1 MDEKIINKIGWIA
14 SLVTISMYLSYID
27 QIRLNI
33 SGQKGSVIVP
43 IITTFTG
50 IAWTSY
56 ALLKK
61 KRDWPIAACNIPAII
76 FGIITFITA
85 II

>member
-1 MDEKIINKIGWIA
+1 MNEKTLNKIGWIA
-14 SLVTISMYLSYID
+14 SIITISMYTSYID
-27 QIRLNI
+27 QIRLNL
-33 SGQKGSVIVP
+33 SGQKGSIIVP
-43 IITTFTG
+43 IITTLTG

-61 KRDWPIAACNIPAII
+61 KKDWPIAACNIPAII
-76 FGIITFITA
+76 FGIITTITA

>member
-1 MDEKIINKIGWIA
+1 MNEKIINKIGWIA
-14 SLVTISMYLSYID
+14 SLVTISMYVSYID

-33 SGQKGSVIVP
+33 YGQKGSVIVP
-43 IITTFTG
+43 IIATLTG

-61 KRDWPIAACNIPAII
+61 KKDWPIAACNIPAII

-85 II
+85 IV

>member
-1 MDEKIINKIGWIA
+1 MDEKSINKIGWLA

-33 SGQKGSVIVP
+33 SGQKGSIIVP
-43 IITTFTG
+43 IITTLTG

-61 KRDWPIAACNIPAII
+61 KKDWPVAACNIPAII
-76 FGIITFITA
+76 FGVITFITA

>member
-1 MDEKIINKIGWIA
+1 MNEKTINKIGWVA
-14 SLVTISMYLSYID
+14 SIITLSMYTSYLD

-33 SGQKGSVIVP
+33 SGQKGSILVP
-43 IITTFTG
+43 VITTFSG

-61 KRDWPIAACNIPAII
+61 KKDWPIVACNIPAIL
-76 FGIITFITA
+76 FGIITTITA